1 MVEEILSKVV
11 QLPFVKTASSLTSQ
25 GCGVE
30 QNAFLLA
37 EECEIMLEKSATN
50 LEFPTLLFR

>member
-1 MVEEILSKVV
+1 MVEGTLAEVV
-11 QLPFVKTASSLTSQ
+11 QLPFGKTVSFLMSQ

-30 QNAFLLA
+30 QNAFLLV
-37 EECEIMLEKSATN
+37 EEYDIELEKIATN

>member
-1 MVEEILSKVV
+1 MVEEILSEVV
-11 QLPFVKTASSLTSQ
+11 QLPFMKMASSLTSQ

-30 QNAFLLA
+30 QNAFLLV
-37 EECEIMLEKSATN
+37 EEYDIELEKIVTN